1 MSTSPADGISK
12 LTVEDASI
20 SEAPP
25 ANHRSAASPTTEQA
39 TAGDSGHDVQAAS
52 VEVVGA
58 SEMTNIAVPATATV
72 ESKPARTVCG
82 VCEKEPSK
90 YKCPH
95 CTLAYCSVPCS
106 RIHKVAHTPSSLPPK
121 PPPAATRHAAP
132 RPGRQ
137 HPFSV
142 LDDSP
147 ELRSL
152 FKKYPT
158 LPSTLDRIHTATLPP
173 KKEPGTRGG
182 LPWKLSDV
190 DSGLLDGTGRSGG
203 GKKKNEIWSQDV
215 GLSRG
220 RAALR
225 KARMDPSEDGDGV
238 REYCELVLYLL
249 SRTSGKDEATAMVSR
264 EYTQEEI
271 KLIETLQQQEHEH

>member
-12 LTVEDASI
+12 LSVEDASNH
-20 SEAPP
+20 EAPP
-25 ANHRSAASPTTEQA
+25 PHDHSAASPISDQA
-39 TAGDSGHDVQAAS
+39 TPANSGHEVPVSSTEVPAAPTLKGQAAAAG
-52 VEVVGA
+52 VIE
-58 SEMTNIAVPATATV
+58 P
-72 ESKPARTVCG
+72 KPARTTCG

-95 CTLAYCSVPCS
+95 CSLAYCSVPCS
-106 RIHKVAHTPSSLPPK
+106 RIHKETHPPSSLPPK
-121 PPPAATRHAAP
+121 PPPPVNRSAAAKT
-132 RPGRQ
+132 GRQ
-137 HPFSV
+137 HPFSI

-147 ELRSL
+147 ELRNL
-152 FKKYPT
+152 FKKYPN
-158 LPSTLDRIHTATLPP
+158 LPSTLNQIHSATLPP

-182 LPWKLSDV
+182 FPWKLSDV
-190 DSGLLDGTGRSGG
+190 DSRLLDGTGRPGG
-203 GKKKNEIWSQDV
+203 GRKKNEPWSQDV

-225 KARMDPSEDGDGV
+225 KARMDPSDVGDGV

-249 SRTSGKDEATAMVSR
+249 SKGSDKDEATAMVSR

-271 KLIETLQQQEHEH
+271 KLIETLQQQEHED